1 MVKIAQTPA
10 NGRNTLPEVRFEN
23 PRLAQLGIELM
34 TLTELRHKATAPRLN
49 QPERVDFFML
59 LLVVAGTGVHT
70 VDFVD
75 WPLTAGQML
84 FVRPGQVQQWH
95 TTGDFEAHLILIDPS
110 ALPPHPFPLDEWKTC
125 PKGLF
130 LQGEQRDMMQR
141 SVEQLR
147 HDFDQFSGDP
157 LDILLLRY
165 QLMVLLTRF
174 ARLQQRPPD
183 APPPTSS
190 HHTHRLFVQMLETR
204 FTQERSLRYY
214 AQRLGYS
221 ESTISRACIA
231 TEGRPAKEVIA
242 RRVVLEAKRR
252 LAHSSASVAEIAHQ
266 LGFSEATNFVK
277 FFRRYAHT
285 TPLDFRQQI
294 TPPSRP
300 PLRYDREENGYRG

>member
-1 MVKIAQTPA
+1 MPNSPCPA
-10 NGRNTLPEVRFEN
+10 RGTK
-23 PRLAQLGIELM
+23 AA
-34 TLTELRHKATAPRLN
+34 RHRSAPRI
-49 QPERVDFFML
+49 ERRIEAAASSS
-59 LLVVAGTGVHT
+59 VAGTGVHT

-130 LQGEQRDMMQR
+130 LQGEPRDMMQR

-183 APPPTSS
+183 APPPTSR
-190 HHTHRLFVQMLETR
+190 TAQLE
-204 FTQERSLRYY
+204 LV
-214 AQRLGYS
+214 
-221 ESTISRACIA
+221 
-231 TEGRPAKEVIA
+231 PA
-242 RRVVLEAKRR
+242 
-252 LAHSSASVAEIAHQ
+252 
-266 LGFSEATNFVK
+266 
-277 FFRRYAHT
+277 
-285 TPLDFRQQI
+285 
-294 TPPSRP
+294 
-300 PLRYDREENGYRG
+300 